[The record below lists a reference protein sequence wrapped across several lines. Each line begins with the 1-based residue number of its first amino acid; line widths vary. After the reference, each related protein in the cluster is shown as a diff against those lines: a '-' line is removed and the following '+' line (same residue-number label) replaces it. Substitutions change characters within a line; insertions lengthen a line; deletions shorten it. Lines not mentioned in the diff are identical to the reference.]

1 MNVDGWAPIRRALR
15 KETRPPRHCSN
26 SRRRPQPH
34 RHPEYSVRRPPFSS
48 SSLRAPRHRAR
59 HHRRERRRP
68 QRRQRRPRQSSA
80 ARNVVTGSVRA
91 GLRVVRLRN
100 SRILCGR
107 FRRSRHHHL
116 LLHRHSHSGR
126 CNHRHRLHRRRRRSS
141 GKCSHRHHLRR
152 SSCNS
157 SNGKCSHHHR
167 HHNGRCS
174 RHQRRAHQGL
184 RRVRVR
190 LVRHHKD
197 RPRRRRRR
205 NRHRSPVR
213 SLPRRRNSAARSAQN
228 GTGGLIGRPLHEM
241 GSSARGQWFNTFLNC
256 HGSRLSMSS
265 GKRPGRPVSG
275 VQSV

>member
-1 MNVDGWAPIRRALR
+1 M
-15 KETRPPRHCSN
+15 
-26 SRRRPQPH
+26 
-34 RHPEYSVRRPPFSS
+34 
-48 SSLRAPRHRAR
+48 
-59 HHRRERRRP
+59 
-68 QRRQRRPRQSSA
+68 
-80 ARNVVTGSVRA
+80 TGSVRA
-91 GLRVVRLRN
+91 DLRVVRLRN
-100 SRILCGR
+100 SRISCGR
-107 FRRSRHHHL
+107 LHLRRPHHL

-126 CNHRHRLHRRRRRSS
+126 C
-141 GKCSHRHHLRR
+141 SHRHHLHRR
-152 SSCNS
+152 SCNSSSCNSGSCNSSSCNSGSCNSGSCNS
-157 SNGKCSHHHR
+157 SNSNSSNDRCSHHHRHPKGRCSHRHRHR

-197 RPRRRRRR
+197 RARRRRRR
-205 NRHRSPVR
+205 NRHRSLVR
-213 SLPRRRNSAARSAQN
+213 SLPSRRNSAARSAQN

-241 GSSARGQWFNTFLNC
+241 GSSSRGQWFNTFLNC

>member
-1 MNVDGWAPIRRALR
+1 M
-15 KETRPPRHCSN
+15 
-26 SRRRPQPH
+26 
-34 RHPEYSVRRPPFSS
+34 
-48 SSLRAPRHRAR
+48 
-59 HHRRERRRP
+59 
-68 QRRQRRPRQSSA
+68 
-80 ARNVVTGSVRA
+80 TGSVRA
-91 GLRVVRLRN
+91 DLRVVRLRN
-100 SRILCGR
+100 SRISCGR
-107 FRRSRHHHL
+107 LHLRRPHHL

-126 CNHRHRLHRRRRRSS
+126 C
-141 GKCSHRHHLRR
+141 SHRHHLHRR
-152 SSCNS
+152 SCNSSSCNS
-157 SNGKCSHHHR
+157 NSCSCSCGSSNSNSNSSNDRCSHHHRHPKGRCSHRHR

-197 RPRRRRRR
+197 RARRRRRR
-205 NRHRSPVR
+205 NRHRSLVR
-213 SLPRRRNSAARSAQN
+213 SLPSRRNSAARSAQN

-241 GSSARGQWFNTFLNC
+241 GSSSRGQWFNTFLNC